1 VARGI
6 VSDDARVMV
15 GRYRRPASHHL
26 VDFGESSVN
35 IVVSDRFWRED
46 WVYAVEFG
54 QNG

>member
-15 GRYRRPASHHL
+15 GRYWQPALHHL

-46 WVYAVEFG
+46 WVYAVELG